1 MTRIREQNLDA
12 PDHRGTRARYRRAN
26 GGRGSACLINTPGSF
41 GPLHGLQAS
50 RECEWEL
57 LSGKLARRL
66 RGSIGGSPVV
76 PSSVRKSS
84 RILIV
89 SQVTVSGVAICIR
102 ELVQAAV
109 SGGYQV
115 TVACPSA
122 GDLPAWVRERGA
134 VWERLEMRRSPH
146 PSDML
151 AVMRLRRLARTHDLV
166 HLHSSKAGVVG
177 RVAVASLGPLRPPV
191 VFTPHGWSWLV
202 GGWLA
207 PLYRWTERVVLP
219 LATAV
224 VAVSEEERANGQA
237 VLGPRAAR
245 IVVNPNG
252 VDLCRFS
259 PEGPVADRSDAPLI
273 VCVGRFCYARAPDVA
288 VAALALMRTP
298 SVRLRLVGDGED
310 RAAIERLVTTLGL
323 DGRVELSG
331 FRTEPAPDLRAADVV
346 VIPSR
351 YDGMALILLEAMA
364 CGAAIVATRV
374 PGTSAL
380 GEAGQLVP
388 VEDPKSLA
396 EAVDALLADPQRRRQ
411 LGAVA
416 RKRAVEDY
424 SLQRS
429 LQAILILWQG
439 LVAQPATD
447 LLDTEIRP
455 QNTSAGKKAI

>member
-1 MTRIREQNLDA
+1 VA
-12 PDHRGTRARYRRAN
+12 V
-26 GGRGSACLINTPGSF
+26 C
-41 GPLHGLQAS
+41 
-50 RECEWEL
+50 
-57 LSGKLARRL
+57 
-66 RGSIGGSPVV
+66 
-76 PSSVRKSS
+76 VRD
-84 RILIV
+84 
-89 SQVTVSGVAICIR
+89 
-102 ELVQAAV
+102 LVQAAV
-109 SGGYQV
+109 DAGYQV
-115 TVACPSA
+115 TVACPA
-122 GDLPAWVRERGA
+122 GGHLPAWVRQRGA
-134 VWERLEMRRSPH
+134 AWERLEMRRPPH
-146 PSDML
+146 PSDIL

-177 RVAVASLGPLRPPV
+177 RLAVATLGPRRPPV

-202 GGWLA
+202 GGRLA

-224 VAVSEEERANGQA
+224 VAVSEEERAHGRA

-252 VDLCRFS
+252 VDTRRFS
-259 PEGPVADRSDAPLI
+259 PEGPAADRSDAPLV
-273 VCVGRFCYARAPDVA
+273 VCVGRLCRARAPDVA

-310 RAAIERLVTTLGL
+310 RAAVEELVTALGL

-331 FRTEPAPDLRAADVV
+331 FRPEPAPDLRAADVV
-346 VIPSR
+346 LIPSR

-388 VEDPKSLA
+388 VEDPQGLA
-396 EAVDALLADPQRRRQ
+396 EAVDALLANPQRRRQ
-411 LGAVA
+411 LGAAA
-416 RKRAVEDY
+416 RARAAENY

-429 LQAILILWQG
+429 LQGILKLWQG
-439 LVAQPATD
+439 LGAQPATGLPD
-447 LLDTEIRP
+447 PESRL
-455 QNTSAGKKAI
+455 QSTSAEKKAS